1 MFGSSIIHITWINI
15 VIYFVAAWNI
25 SSIIFL
31 SLAACFHTCPAQ
43 QPNWLC
49 VLPPALHH
57 RDKPIAY
64 QAARLHGDGGSFSD
78 WPGEKEVCY
87 ESKFMNRCV
96 LRLIIVAFFHVWSM
110 CVCIHVCI
118 YLCAIFKAINSNP
131 LSLCMQFKHT
141 HTHTHTPHAHTGW
154 RWGVH
159 SPHQV
164 IPIFGALSQLISGHD
179 RVPKE
184 RSHFYQQSRRHRC

>member
-78 WPGEKEVCY
+78 WPGEKEVGY

-118 YLCAIFKAINSNP
+118 YLCTILYALINNIIIEKIFYLNLNQLEQLKSIKNMVSWDD
-131 LSLCMQFKHT
+131 KHGFFR
-141 HTHTHTPHAHTGW
+141 AN
-154 RWGVH
+154 
-159 SPHQV
+159 
-164 IPIFGALSQLISGHD
+164 L
-179 RVPKE
+179 
-184 RSHFYQQSRRHRC
+184 